1 MRFTAAL
8 ALAAAPV
15 AFAKAINNVFPAVQ
29 QRSSHG
35 AAAEAAAPALPG
47 GISVPAGAQVI
58 VIWANPGGVAA
69 TTTINQAV
77 TVTQTVTQ
85 TAGAGATGTATAPAG
100 AIVTHQ
106 VTVGGAAGLV
116 YTPAEIK
123 AAVGDM
129 VVFTFLN
136 KNHTATQSSFAKPC
150 EPLAGGQASGFQ
162 PNPDDSIVPPPQVA
176 MQVMTTE
183 PLWFYCAQAGHCG
196 KGMVFSVNP
205 TAEKTAADFQA
216 AAIAQAGKGASSP
229 ITGGAPVAPPAAGA
243 GGGAATNGTAPA
255 APAAPVASG
264 APAGG
269 AGNIETGTGTIQNGQ
284 CVCAVQCSAANFP
297 AANVQGRG
305 MFGGYAGGIPASM
318 MEV

>member
-8 ALAAAPV
+8 ALAVAPV
-15 AFAKAINNVFPAVQ
+15 AFAKAINNVFPAVR
-29 QRSSHG
+29 QRSSHV
-35 AAAEAAAPALPG
+35 AAEAALPG
-47 GISVPAGAQVI
+47 GVQVPAGAQVI

-85 TAGAGATGTATAPAG
+85 TAGAVATGTATAPAG
-100 AIVTHQ
+100 ALVTHQ

-116 YTPAEIK
+116 FTPPEIK

-229 ITGGAPVAPPAAGA
+229 ITGGAPVAAPAAGA
-243 GGGAATNGTAPA
+243 GGAATNGTAPA
-255 APAAPVASG
+255 APAAPVASAAPGG
-264 APAGG
+264 A
-269 AGNIETGTGTIQNGQ
+269 AGNIQTGTGTIQNGQ

-305 MFGGYAGGIPASM
+305 MFGGFAGGIPSSM